1 MPNGSLRYLYK
12 PMCVL
17 IVRYFW
23 LSAATFICLYARAKS
38 SLVNDS
44 PFANVE
50 NTSSGVGS
58 G

>member
-12 PMCVL
+12 PICVL
-17 IVRYFW
+17 IVRCFW
-23 LSAATFICLYARAKS
+23 LSAATFIYLYARARS
-38 SLVNDS
+38 SLVIDS
-44 PFANVE
+44 LFANVE